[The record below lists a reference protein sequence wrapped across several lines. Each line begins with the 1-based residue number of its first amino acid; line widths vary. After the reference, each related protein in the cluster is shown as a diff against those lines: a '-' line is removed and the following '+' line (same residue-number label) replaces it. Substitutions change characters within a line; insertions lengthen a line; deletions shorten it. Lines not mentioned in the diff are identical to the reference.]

1 MTTLKYNLVSVG
13 DDDANLTLFVRG
25 EMYIASST
33 HANWLK
39 IVTGVLSGDENVVD
53 LFDVSK
59 TVSAKFETLS
69 GRATVSNGRLYFDGD
84 EMHNALADE
93 VVRFLDEGVD
103 DWKPLIAFLEKVQ
116 QNPQEHSRN
125 QLFEWLTRR
134 AFTITDAGDIIGYKS
149 VKSDGAGTYTS
160 ISSGT
165 AIVNGEV
172 KTGRIPQKVGDVVTM
187 PRADVAFDPSQGCST
202 GLHVAN
208 WDYATT
214 WTSHDAVLAV
224 AVNPRDVVSV
234 PTDCDFQKVR
244 VCRYQV
250 MEVVDHVKED
260 VVYSFLGE
268 DYDDSDEY
276 DDDYDYDDDELY
288 CDYCGDFGHEEDGCH
303 EKAEDEAYEVASKE
317 KDAAAA
323 AEQDEIDDL
332 NRLASDYSAANP
344 SIAGTTTSAN
354 PVSFFKTI
362 WDNLPPKNV

>member
-1 MTTLKYNLVSVG
+1 MTALKYNLVSVG
-13 DDDANLTLFVRG
+13 DEANLTLFVRG
-25 EMYIASST
+25 EMYIASAT

-39 IVTGVLSGDENVVD
+39 IVAGVLAGDESVTD

-59 TVSAKFETLS
+59 TISAKFESLS
-69 GRATVSNGRLYFDGD
+69 GRATVANGHLYFDGD

-149 VKSDGAGTYTS
+149 VRAGDDDVFLS
-160 ISSGT
+160 INSGT

-187 PRADVAFDPSQGCST
+187 PRADVAFDPAQGCSA

-208 WDYATT
+208 WDYAST
-214 WTSHDAVLAV
+214 WTSHDAILAV

-250 MEVVDHVKED
+250 MEVVDHVKESP
-260 VVYSFLGE
+260 VYSFLGGSAYDE
-268 DYDDSDEY
+268 PDDGDDYY
-276 DDDYDYDDDELY
+276 DDDDDDDYGDDY
-288 CDYCGDFGHEEDGCH
+288 CDYCDEYGHVEEDCD
-303 EKAEDEAYEVASKE
+303 KR
-317 KDAAAA
+317 
-323 AEQDEIDDL
+323 IDDEDTKKSQNSIL
-332 NRLASDYSAANP
+332 SDGS
-344 SIAGTTTSAN
+344 T
-354 PVSFFKTI
+354 PVVSYWKSL
-362 WDNLPPKNV
+362 WNNLPPSSV